1 MFNLKEGTKFNIT
14 YFAKKYGK
22 FITRAGVWTEQSKQW
37 ISKKNESLF
46 TYYDLDNEGYLLKNA
61 KQDQSLQK
69 FQARFAMVVM
79 HSKVVT
85 YFQMYKKLSTSD

>member
-1 MFNLKEGTKFNIT
+1 MFNIKEGTKFNIT

-46 TYYDLDNEGYLLKNA
+46 THYDLDNEGYRTASGDFMLWKRKDN
-61 KQDQSLQK
+61 
-69 FQARFAMVVM
+69 
-79 HSKVVT
+79 
-85 YFQMYKKLSTSD
+85 

>member
-37 ISKKNESLF
+37 LSKKNENLF
-46 TYYDLDNEGYLLKNA
+46 TYYDLDREGYRTASGDFMLWKRKDN
-61 KQDQSLQK
+61 
-69 FQARFAMVVM
+69 
-79 HSKVVT
+79 
-85 YFQMYKKLSTSD
+85 

>member
-1 MFNLKEGTKFNIT
+1 MFNIKEGTKFNIT

-46 TYYDLDNEGYLLKNA
+46 TYYDLDNEGYRTASGDFMLWKRKDN
-61 KQDQSLQK
+61 
-69 FQARFAMVVM
+69 
-79 HSKVVT
+79 
-85 YFQMYKKLSTSD
+85 